1 MTSWNHLPHRRFLPP
16 LLPSQQA
23 ATQPAPAAAAATQ
36 GAQLGS
42 PLLRSCTN
50 GPGRVGGCGVPR
62 LCCDARLRR
71 ERTQMPPATAVATP
85 ETREFLG

>member
-1 MTSWNHLPHRRFLPP
+1 MTSLKHLPHRRFLPP
-16 LLPSQQA
+16 LLPIQQA

-42 PLLRSCTN
+42 RLLRNCTN
-50 GPGRVGGCGVPR
+50 GPGRVGGRGVPWV
-62 LCCDARLRR
+62 CWDARLRR

-85 ETREFLG
+85 GTHEIV